1 MAFGHSAEGN
11 EMPRNYWMLVT
22 TPANYVVTRDLSFAL
37 LGLPSYLR
45 RKAESMTSGDRL
57 LLYVS
62 GLQRFGAT
70 VTLTSTCFEEDTV
83 HWRSHKLEETF
94 PYRVSIEPAV
104 VLDHEV
110 DFLDARQIG
119 PRMEY
124 VKKWTPERWPLAFHS
139 TLLHLIPRKD
149 FSLIE
154 DEMKKIVYQKEGAG
168 SDTT

>member
-104 VLDHEV
+104 VLDDEV

-154 DEMKKIVYQKEGAG
+154 EEMKKIVYQKEGAG

>member
-22 TPANYVVTRDLSFAL
+22 TPANYVVTWDLSFAL

-104 VLDHEV
+104 VLDDEV
-110 DFLDARQIG
+110 DFLDARQI
-119 PRMEY
+119 
-124 VKKWTPERWPLAFHS
+124 KTPCHIILCALISSPSFPLWDLA
-139 TLLHLIPRKD
+139 PPP
-149 FSLIE
+149 SLWWE
-154 DEMKKIVYQKEGAG
+154 
-168 SDTT
+168 